1 MCVCVCVNIL
11 LILCYNFKVGMT
23 TAPASVIIN
32 MKYFIF
38 FMTCILFNKS
48 WSWLKFW
55 GHIFEVYLQWRRVQ
69 RLETPP
75 WRWRTYIDKLTTGLQ
90 LDVVKVS
97 SPNMFII
104 YFFLEQKL
112 KKNKS
117 IYKNYITNIT
127 LILILFISY
136 ISLRPH
142 KRLKW
147 RVLLEEEEKSHN

>member
-1 MCVCVCVNIL
+1 MCLFLFDIVTLPLINIAKFKNMFDITLCVCVCVCVNIL

-23 TAPASVIIN
+23 TAPTSVIIN

-48 WSWLKFW
+48 WSWLKLW
-55 GHIFEVYLQWRRVQ
+55 GHLFEVYLQWRRVQ

-104 YFFLEQKL
+104 YLFFGTKI
-112 KKNKS
+112 KKK
-117 IYKNYITNIT
+117 
-127 LILILFISY
+127 
-136 ISLRPH
+136 
-142 KRLKW
+142 
-147 RVLLEEEEKSHN
+147 

>member
-1 MCVCVCVNIL
+1 
-11 LILCYNFKVGMT
+11 
-23 TAPASVIIN
+23 
-32 MKYFIF
+32 
-38 FMTCILFNKS
+38 
-48 WSWLKFW
+48 
-55 GHIFEVYLQWRRVQ
+55 
-69 RLETPP
+69 
-75 WRWRTYIDKLTTGLQ
+75 LTTGLQ

-104 YFFLEQKL
+104 YLFLEQKL